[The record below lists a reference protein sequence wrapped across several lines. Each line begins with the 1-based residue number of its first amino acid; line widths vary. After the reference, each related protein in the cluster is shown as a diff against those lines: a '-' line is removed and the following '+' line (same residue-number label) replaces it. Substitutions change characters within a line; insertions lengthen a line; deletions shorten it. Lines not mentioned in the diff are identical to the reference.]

1 MATALISYADAK
13 AAGLKR
19 YFTGEP
25 CKHGHIAE
33 RFVSSC
39 GCVECTRAMTLR
51 WSKNNTAEIRARK
64 LERYPDLAQRE
75 AARTA
80 AYRERNPEVIRAYK
94 KQWLATPKGKAQNAA
109 YASKRRAQELQRTPP
124 WADVASTQQIFAEAV
139 ELTEFTGI
147 EWHVDHVIPLQG
159 KLVSGLH
166 VRENLQL
173 LPAIENMRKHNK
185 FEITT

>member
-1 MATALISYADAK
+1 MAQAIISYADAK

-64 LERYPDLAQRE
+64 LERYPDLAERE
-75 AARTA
+75 AAKTA
-80 AYRERNPEVIRAYK
+80 VYRRRRPDAAKTYK
-94 KQWLATPKGKAQNAA
+94 KQWLATSKGKAQNAA
-109 YASKRRAQELQRTPP
+109 YASKRRAKEMQRTPK
-124 WADVASTQQIFAEAV
+124 WADPAEIEQKFV
-139 ELTEFTGI
+139 EAAEVSATTGVPH
-147 EWHVDHVIPLQG
+147 HVDHEIPLQG
-159 KLVSGLH
+159 RRVSGLH
-166 VRENLQL
+166 VAANLRVI
-173 LPAIENMRKHNK
+173 PALDNMRKHNSYTI
-185 FEITT
+185 E